1 MQTDYQFMV
10 DFTLPDT
17 LTEDFMEK
25 IPHQRAKVNRLF
37 REGKLVNYALSLETS
52 RMWAVFNANSEWEV
66 KEMLALLPLTKYM
79 KIQVSTLTFYNAL
92 EEEIPVF
99 SMN

>member
-10 DFTLPDT
+10 DFTLPET

-37 REGKLVNYALSLETS
+37 REGKLVNYALSLQTS
-52 RMWAVFNANSEWEV
+52 RMWAVVNANSEWEV
-66 KEMLALLPLTKYM
+66 KEILALLPLTKYM

>member
-1 MQTDYQFMV
+1 MHTDYQFMV
-10 DFTLPDT
+10 DFTLPET

-66 KEMLALLPLTKYM
+66 KEMLATLPLTKYM
-79 KIQVSTLTFYNAL
+79 DVRVSTLTFYNAL

>member
-1 MQTDYQFMV
+1 MQTDFQFMV
-10 DFTLPDT
+10 DFTLPEN

-25 IPHQRAKVNRLF
+25 IPHQRASVNRLF

-52 RMWAVFNANSEWEV
+52 KMWAVFNANSDLEV
-66 KEMLALLPLTKYM
+66 KEMIATLPLTQYM
-79 KIQVSTLTFYNAL
+79 KINVSTLTFYNAL
-92 EEEIPVF
+92 EEEVPVF

>member
-1 MQTDYQFMV
+1 MV
-10 DFTLPDT
+10 DFTLPET

-52 RMWAVFNANSEWEV
+52 RMWAVVNANSEWEV
-66 KEMLALLPLTKYM
+66 KEIISLLPLTKYM
-79 KIQVSTLTFYNAL
+79 NIQVSTLTFYNAL

>member
-10 DFTLPDT
+10 DFTLPET

-37 REGKLVNYALSLETS
+37 REGKLVNYALSLQTS
-52 RMWAVFNANSEWEV
+52 RMWAVVNANSEWEV
-66 KEMLALLPLTKYM
+66 KEILALLPLTKYM
-79 KIQVSTLTFYNAL
+79 EIQVSTLTFYNAL